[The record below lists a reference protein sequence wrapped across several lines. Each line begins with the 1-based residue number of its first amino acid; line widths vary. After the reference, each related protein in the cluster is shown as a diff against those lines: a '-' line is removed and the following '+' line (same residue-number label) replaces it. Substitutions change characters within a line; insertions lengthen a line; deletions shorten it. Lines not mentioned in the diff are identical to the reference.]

1 MSRESIGIGVIGMGW
16 MGVAHSRSY
25 RNVLERFP
33 DLQLQPRLIACADE
47 VESRA
52 TAARERFGFS
62 YSTQNWQQVI
72 DDPKIGLVTV
82 ATPNNMHF
90 EIVYAAIQAG
100 KHIFCEKPVGRTP
113 AETMQMAE
121 LARQANVIS
130 GVGYNYRWAPMVQY
144 AHQLVEEGKIGK
156 LTHYRGRF
164 FSSYASNPN
173 SVLSWRFQQE
183 KAGAGTLSDLMSH
196 VIDMAHF
203 LTGPVER
210 LVANQETF
218 IRQRPLATPGV
229 GTHFTVQEDS
239 PKSEVTNEDYVSALV
254 QFGNG
259 VQGSL
264 EGCRAIVGPKCEMAF
279 ELNGTNGALSWNF
292 ERMNELQVYL
302 PGRSPTQDGYVRLT
316 SDASHP
322 FHAAFNP
329 AAATGLGYDDLKLIE
344 AYQFLKSI
352 QNNQPHRPGLGEA
365 ATVARVQSAIQQ
377 SWDRKS
383 WEPIDH

>member
-229 GTHFTVQEDS
+229 GTHFTAQEDS

-302 PGRSPTQDGYVRLT
+302 PDQSPTQDGYVRLT
-316 SDASHP
+316 SDAGHP

-352 QNNQPHRPGLGEA
+352 QNNQPNQPGFEEA
-365 ATVARVQSAIQQ
+365 VAVARVQSAIQQ
-377 SWDRKS
+377 SWDSKS
-383 WEPIDH
+383 WEPIDN

>member
-1 MSRESIGIGVIGMGW
+1 
-16 MGVAHSRSY
+16 
-25 RNVLERFP
+25 
-33 DLQLQPRLIACADE
+33 
-47 VESRA
+47 
-52 TAARERFGFS
+52 
-62 YSTQNWQQVI
+62 
-72 DDPKIGLVTV
+72 
-82 ATPNNMHF
+82 
-90 EIVYAAIQAG
+90 
-100 KHIFCEKPVGRTP
+100 
-113 AETMQMAE
+113 
-121 LARQANVIS
+121 
-130 GVGYNYRWAPMVQY
+130 MVQY

-302 PGRSPTQDGYVRLT
+302 PDQSPTQDGYVRLT
-316 SDASHP
+316 SDAGHP

-352 QNNQPHRPGLGEA
+352 QNNQPNQPGFEEA
-365 ATVARVQSAIQQ
+365 VAVAQVQSAIQQ

-383 WEPIDH
+383 WEFIDN

>member
-33 DLQLQPRLIACADE
+33 DLQLQPGLIACADE
-47 VESRA
+47 VESRGE
-52 TAARERFGFS
+52 AARERFGFS
-62 YSTQNWQQVI
+62 YSTQNWRQVI
-72 DDPKIGLVTV
+72 DDPKISLVTV

-90 EIVYAAIQAG
+90 EIVRAAIQAG

-144 AHQLVEEGKIGK
+144 AHQLVKEGKLGK

-173 SVLSWRFQQE
+173 SVLSWRFRQE
-183 KAGAGTLSDLMSH
+183 KAGAGALGDLMSH

-203 LTGPVER
+203 LTGFIER
-210 LVANQETF
+210 LVANRETF

-229 GTHFTVQEDS
+229 GTHFTVQEDG
-239 PKSEVTNEDYVSALV
+239 PKNEVTNEDYVSALV
-254 QFGNG
+254 QFSNG

-279 ELNGTNGALSWNF
+279 ELNGTNGALNWNF
-292 ERMNELQVYL
+292 ERMNELQVHL
-302 PGRSPTQDGYVRLT
+302 PDQSPTQDGYVRLT
-316 SDASHP
+316 SDAGHP

-352 QNNQPHRPGLGEA
+352 QNNQPNQPGFEEA
-365 ATVARVQSAIQQ
+365 VAVARVQSAIQQ
-377 SWDRKS
+377 SWDSKS
-383 WEPIDH
+383 WEFIDN